1 MRFNPD
7 EYRSVAERLE
17 IAREL
22 IQSIATEPPVMMNEV
37 MGYIRCTVAFK
48 DGRYANG
55 VASFRLDAKA
65 GAQRTH
71 PIEDAE
77 TSAIGRAL
85 AFLGIGSS
93 KSIASR
99 EEMYQVSE
107 RENLKTAAH
116 ISKLV
121 KRANE
126 LYQQCISAGVEI
138 DSDLDI
144 PIESMTYDQLIDYG
158 FALKKALGVVR

>member
-93 KSIASR
+93 K
-99 EEMYQVSE
+99 
-107 RENLKTAAH
+107 
-116 ISKLV
+116 
-121 KRANE
+121 
-126 LYQQCISAGVEI
+126 
-138 DSDLDI
+138 
-144 PIESMTYDQLIDYG
+144 
-158 FALKKALGVVR
+158 

>member
-1 MRFNPD
+1 MRFDPN

-22 IQSIATEPPVMMNEV
+22 IQSISTEPPVMMNEI
-37 MGYIRCTVAFK
+37 MGYIRCTVIFK
-48 DGRYANG
+48 DGRFANG
-55 VASFRLDAKA
+55 IASFRLDAKT
-65 GAQRTH
+65 GAQKTH
-71 PIEDAE
+71 PIEDSE

-116 ISKLV
+116 MAKLV

-126 LYQQCISAGVEI
+126 LYQQCVSAGVEI

-144 PIESMTYDQLIDYG
+144 PIEGMTYDQLVEYG
-158 FALKKALGVVR
+158 FALKKALGLTR